1 MHRFPSPLERAE
13 RVLQHPTCMK
23 ILEYLYAQGA
33 TASHNRIYITQI
45 ERDLGINKG
54 SIWKYIVGGKNRKAL
69 LKGFVHYG
77 DKGER
82 EGLYLLEAGIAAITT
97 RNPQEIAA
105 ALSRRLEKG
114 NSVRQNGVPYD
125 LKAEGFPSLYTTLK
139 NTQRSP
145 DEPELLLW
153 RIKRVLKSEN
163 ALKVIRALYELGA
176 TSHKNGVSLTKLAAK
191 ANLPVSTVYRL
202 TTKYTYKRK
211 NPMLRGLLPPILHG
225 FVHYSQ
231 PYTREGKYYIYP
243 KWLPIIEIFLNPP
256 AKLNSIN
263 LFDKD
268 LLNNKLPTSAANKSP
283 SFFVTCNRVATFPIK
298 PLEEDNKNK
307 RKPYNPHSGLS
318 PLCAAREP
326 SKFEFEEDKL
336 TCSIANTE
344 GNTTTADTTTVN
356 ANPSVMVKVRE
367 FNLKVNFTNEIT
379 EENDIKFS
387 EVVKGD
393 EKFSPQP
400 TSPQPQQSAP
410 CGGGSGVGSF
420 IASEVIFE
428 NKFSGEITNENDKV
442 SGIVEGKG
450 DNSPQPAATAWE
462 GEGDGSWSFAAS
474 EVSRED
480 KFSGKIADNG
490 VSEVIG
496 GEGDNS
502 PQLPSPRP
510 QQPAPCQEGKW
521 FAASDVEDLGE
532 VPDREGGCVVGNGAA
547 GAGAGEV
554 APTGVGA
561 ASARSGR
568 DREAALYEALAAKWE
583 KIMLEGNA
591 NLVIRFLRRWWK
603 LKEKGLKKSARKF
616 EMIWRALGWRERRRW
631 KGSDDNE
638 PDEKYDGS
646 FGPNFGE
653 ELEKRIGGII
663 DSGETDMDEVWEFA
677 KGKWDELATK
687 AIGGRICFIPDEIK
701 RNAHLRVYCTGVHE
715 PTVYDGVSV
724 YALAIFYKD
733 EGEEKEV
740 LLHFEERVRGAGE
753 EKGIVYMA
761 VYRALKWIVDMGFSN
776 STVEVFVNDW
786 AAAFNLR
793 SKYRFCVRDGVEP
806 AGWTGKMVKRLV
818 DEGNQIFF
826 NWGSDIVRGLT
837 ERVSKIAYHLYF
849 RLNRSLLTTTTI
861 KIDTRCHFCGAPL
874 PAGSRVGAIYCG
886 RDKWKVFCLHHNPDW
901 KMKGLMDEI
910 FPF

>member
-54 SIWKYIVGGKNRKAL
+54 LIWKYIVGGKNRKAL

-82 EGLYLLEAGIAAITT
+82 EGLYLLEAGIAAVTT

-125 LKAEGFPSLYTTLK
+125 LKAESFPSLYTTLK
-139 NTQRSP
+139 NIQRSP

-176 TSHKNGVSLTKLAAK
+176 TSYKNGVSLTKLAAK

-231 PYTREGKYYIYP
+231 PYTREGKYYLYP

-256 AKLNSIN
+256 AKLNLAD

-268 LLNNKLPTSAANKSP
+268 LLNNKLPVPPTSAAQKSP
-283 SFFVTCNRVATFPIK
+283 SFFATCNRVATFPIK
-298 PLEEDNKNK
+298 PLEEENNRDK
-307 RKPYNPHSGLS
+307 RKPYNHPQSGLS

-356 ANPSVMVKVRE
+356 ANPSVMVKVSE
-367 FNLKVNFTNEIT
+367 VNLEDKFSNEIT
-379 EENDIKFS
+379 DKNGIKVS
-387 EVVKGD
+387 GIVGGEGNNP
-393 EKFSPQP
+393 PQF
-400 TSPQPQQSAP
+400 TP

-428 NKFSGEITNENDKV
+428 DKFSGEITNENDKVSGMIGGEGGSSPQLTTTAWKEGEGGSERFVVSEISLEDKFSGEVMGDRV

-462 GEGDGSWSFAAS
+462 GEGDGSGSFAAS

-521 FAASDVEDLGE
+521 FATSEVEDLGE
-532 VPDREGGCVVGNGAA
+532 VPDREGRCVVGGGAAAA
-547 GAGAGEV
+547 GAGEAAPEV
-554 APTGVGA
+554 ALAGSDRA
-561 ASARSGR
+561 AAARLGR
-568 DREAALYEALAAKWE
+568 VKKAALYEALARKWIRLLRAHCVNTMNKFFAKQ
-583 KIMLEGNA
+583 
-591 NLVIRFLRRWWK
+591 RQLRK
-603 LKEKGLKKSARKF
+603 KGLEKSARKF
-616 EMIWRALGWRERRRW
+616 ERIWRTDVEAGGEKVGDDER
-631 KGSDDNE
+631 
-638 PDEKYDGS
+638 
-646 FGPNFGE
+646 
-653 ELEKRIGGII
+653 L
-663 DSGETDMDEVWEFA
+663 
-677 KGKWDELATK
+677 
-687 AIGGRICFIPDEIK
+687 
-701 RNAHLRVYCTGVHE
+701 
-715 PTVYDGVSV
+715 
-724 YALAIFYKD
+724 
-733 EGEEKEV
+733 
-740 LLHFEERVRGAGE
+740 
-753 EKGIVYMA
+753 
-761 VYRALKWIVDMGFSN
+761 
-776 STVEVFVNDW
+776 
-786 AAAFNLR
+786 
-793 SKYRFCVRDGVEP
+793 
-806 AGWTGKMVKRLV
+806 
-818 DEGNQIFF
+818 
-826 NWGSDIVRGLT
+826 
-837 ERVSKIAYHLYF
+837 
-849 RLNRSLLTTTTI
+849 
-861 KIDTRCHFCGAPL
+861 
-874 PAGSRVGAIYCG
+874 
-886 RDKWKVFCLHHNPDW
+886 
-901 KMKGLMDEI
+901 
-910 FPF
+910 